1 MLALSFL
8 VGIWLSTKRAKN
20 RGLEPNV
27 ITDVGFYVILS
38 AIVGARL
45 YYVFLHFDE
54 FQNNLLSIFNPFQE
68 GGVGIG
74 GLVMYGG
81 FLGAILAGFIYFKTR
96 KLPFRP
102 YADAIAPSVGI
113 GIFLTRIGC
122 FLNGCCYGGPTSAF
136 FGVIFPPHS
145 PAGHYQR
152 HVHVEGIEHLTTT
165 HASTPAIYPS
175 QLFESIGGLA
185 IALIVMWVGR
195 KKFFAGLEFYLVGL
209 LYSVLRFAV
218 DFSRYYAPGE
228 KLGPLSHNQVLCIG
242 LFIVFGGLILRG
254 FLLQKEGGDI
264 PAADKSAPADSD
276 SQPQTQS
283 GNMTPAENN
292 A

>member
-1 MLALSFL
+1 MLAMSFL

-20 RGLEPNV
+20 RGLDPSV

-54 FQNNLLSIFNPFQE
+54 FSGNLSSVFNPFQD

-81 FLGAILAGFIYFKTR
+81 FLGAILAGFLYFKIR
-96 KLPFRP
+96 KLSFRP
-102 YADAIAPSVGI
+102 YADVMAPSVGI

-136 FGVIFPPHS
+136 FGVIFPPDS
-145 PAGHYQR
+145 PAGYHQR
-152 HVHVEGIEHLTTT
+152 HLHSEGIEHLSAAHPPT
-165 HASTPAIYPS
+165 IYPS
-175 QLFESIGGLA
+175 QLFESLGGLA
-185 IALIVMWVGR
+185 IAVIVLWIGR
-195 KKFFAGLEFYLVGL
+195 KKIFTGLEFYLVGL

-218 DFSRYYAPGE
+218 DFTRYYGPGE
-228 KLGPLSHNQVLCIG
+228 KLGPLSHNQVLCIV
-242 LFIVFGGLILRG
+242 LFAVFGGLILRG
-254 FLLQKEGGDI
+254 FLFGKEEQEQSPERRDTAPDAP
-264 PAADKSAPADSD
+264 PA
-276 SQPQTQS
+276 S
-283 GNMTPAENN
+283 GTAPAENN
-292 A
+292 V